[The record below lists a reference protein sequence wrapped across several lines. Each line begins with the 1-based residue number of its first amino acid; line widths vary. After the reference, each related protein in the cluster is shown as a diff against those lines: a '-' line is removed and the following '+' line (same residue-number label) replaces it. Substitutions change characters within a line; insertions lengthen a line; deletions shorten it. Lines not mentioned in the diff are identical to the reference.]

1 MDSLLS
7 ILIWLPILG
16 GGSVLLIGNNR
27 ASLAKWTSVGI
38 SILVFILSI
47 NLFLDFD
54 TSTSAMQFVEKTS
67 WISQFNIFYHLGV
80 DGISMPLIILTTFS
94 TVLVIIAGWEVIQN
108 RVADY
113 MAAFLMME
121 GIIIGVFSAMDSML
135 YYVFWEASLIPML
148 LIIGV
153 WGGQNRVYAAIKFF
167 LYTFLGSVFML
178 VSLVYMY
185 NLGGSFAISDMQS
198 LPLTL
203 VQQGWIFWAF
213 FLAFAV
219 KVPMFPVHTWL
230 PDAHVQAPTGGSVI
244 LAAIML
250 KMGGYGFFRFSLPI
264 TPDASSYFAFAV
276 IVLSLIAIVYIG
288 FVALVQKDMKKL
300 IAYSSISH
308 MGFVTLGVFAL
319 FSIMKMDS
327 SGELISIAGAS
338 IESAYLGLEGAMI
351 QMVSHGFIS
360 AAMFLVVGVL
370 YDRLHSREISTYGG
384 VVNSM
389 PKFTG
394 FAVLFAMA
402 NAGLP
407 GTSGFVGEF
416 MVILGALQANFWYA
430 FLAAMTLIVGA
441 AYTLWMVKRVFWGPV
456 INPEVSKLNDIN
468 AREFGILAVLAV
480 AVLWMGVYPQPV
492 IEVMHMS
499 IANLLEQALTT
510 KIPGML

>member
-1 MDSLLS
+1 MESLLS
-7 ILIWLPILG
+7 LLIWLPVLG
-16 GGSVLLIGNNR
+16 GAVVVAIGNNR
-27 ASLAKWTSVGI
+27 SEVAKWISLAI
-38 SILVFILSI
+38 SIVVFALS
-47 NLFLDFD
+47 LGLWTGFD
-54 TSTSAMQFVEKTS
+54 TTTAAMQFVENTP
-67 WISQFNIFYHLGV
+67 WITQFNINYHLGV

-94 TVLVIIAGWEVIQN
+94 TVLVIIAGWQVIQN
-108 RVADY
+108 RTADY

-121 GIIIGVFSAMDSML
+121 GVIIGVFSSLDAIL
-135 YYVFWEASLIPML
+135 FYVFWEASLIPML
-148 LIIGV
+148 LIVGI
-153 WGGQNRVYAAIKFF
+153 WGGNNRVYAAIKFF
-167 LYTFLGSVFML
+167 LYTFIGSVFML
-178 VSLVYMY
+178 VSLIYMY
-185 NLGGSFAISDMQS
+185 NQGGSFSLAALNN

-203 VQQGWIFWAF
+203 TEQSWIFWAF

-264 TPDASSYFAFAV
+264 TPDASAEFATVV

-288 FVALVQKDMKKL
+288 FVALVQRDMKKL

-319 FSIMKMDS
+319 FSIVQKGVD
-327 SGELISIAGAS
+327 GNIIGNL
-338 IESAYLGLEGAMI
+338 ESVYLGLEGAMI
-351 QMVSHGFIS
+351 QMISHGFIS

-384 VVNSM
+384 VINSM

-430 FLAAMTLIVGA
+430 FLAAMTLVVGA

-456 INPEVSKLNDIN
+456 TNPEVSSLSDIN
-468 AREFGILAVLAV
+468 NRELFVLATLAAAVLI
-480 AVLWMGVYPQPV
+480 MGIYPQPV
-492 IEVMHMS
+492 IEVMHVS
-499 IANLLEQALTT
+499 IVNLLEQALTT
-510 KIPGML
+510 KL

>member
-1 MDSLLS
+1 MEGMLLS
-7 ILIWLPILG
+7 LLIWLPILG
-16 GGSVLLIGNNR
+16 GSLVLLLGNNR
-27 ASLAKWTSVGI
+27 AETARWISLAI
-38 SILVFILSI
+38 SIAIFLLSL
-47 NLFLDFD
+47 NLWIDFD
-54 TSTSAMQFVEKTS
+54 SNTHLMQFVEKSS
-67 WISQFNIFYHLGV
+67 WISQFNIHYHLGI

-94 TVLVIIAGWEVIQN
+94 TILVIIAAWEVIQQ
-108 RVADY
+108 RPAHY

-121 GIIIGVFSAMDSML
+121 GLIIGVFSALDAIL
-135 YYVFWEASLIPML
+135 FYAFWEASLIPML
-148 LIIGV
+148 LIIGI
-153 WGGQNRVYAAIKFF
+153 WGGDNRVYAAIKFF

-178 VSLVYMY
+178 VSLIYMY
-185 NLGGSFAISDMQS
+185 NSGDSFAILDMHNLGLSATEQM
-198 LPLTL
+198 
-203 VQQGWIFWAF
+203 WIFWAF

-264 TPDASSYFAFAV
+264 TPDASLEFADVV
-276 IVLSLIAIVYIG
+276 IALSLIAVVYIG

-319 FSIMKMDS
+319 FSILKMGQDGS
-327 SGELISIAGAS
+327 LISINGGTVEGAL
-338 IESAYLGLEGAMI
+338 LGLEGAMV

-416 MVILGALQANFWYA
+416 MVILGAVQANIWYA
-430 FLAAMTLIVGA
+430 VLAATTLIVGA
-441 AYTLWMVKRVFWGPV
+441 AYTLWMVKRVFWGP
-456 INPEVSKLNDIN
+456 INNEAVNTLNDIN
-468 AREFGILAVLAV
+468 GREFFILATLAI
-480 AVLWMGVYPQPV
+480 AVLLVGLYPQPL
-492 IEVMHMS
+492 IEVMHHS
-499 IANLLEQALTT
+499 IEHLLHQALSS
-510 KIPGML
+510 KL

>member
-1 MDSLLS
+1 MDNSLLS
-7 ILIWLPILG
+7 LLIWLPIFGGALVIWLG
-16 GGSVLLIGNNR
+16 NERANTARWLSV
-27 ASLAKWTSVGI
+27 SL
-38 SILVFILSI
+38 SIVVFIMSLS
-47 NLFLDFD
+47 LFTEFD
-54 TSTSAMQFVEKTS
+54 SSTHLMQFEEKYS
-67 WISQFNIFYHLGV
+67 WISQFDVYYHIGV

-94 TVLVIIAGWEVIQN
+94 SILVLIAGWEVIQT
-108 RVADY
+108 RPAHY

-121 GIIIGVFSAMDSML
+121 GLIIGVFSALDGIL
-135 YYVFWEASLIPML
+135 FYAFWEASLIPML

-153 WGGQNRVYAAIKFF
+153 WGGDNRVYAAIKFF

-178 VSLVYMY
+178 VSLIYMY
-185 NLGGSFAISDMQS
+185 NKGGSFSILDMHNLS
-198 LPLTL
+198 LSASE
-203 VQQGWIFWAF
+203 QAWIFWAF
-213 FLAFAV
+213 FMAFAV

-264 TPDASSYFAFAV
+264 TPDASLEFSEIV
-276 IVLSLIAIVYIG
+276 IILSLIAIVYIG
-288 FVALVQKDMKKL
+288 FVALVQRDMKKL

-319 FSIMKMDS
+319 F
-327 SGELISIAGAS
+327 LAYTPGAA
-338 IESAYLGLEGAMI
+338 EGALLGLEGAMI
-351 QMVSHGFIS
+351 QMISHGFIS

-384 VVNSM
+384 VINSM

-416 MVILGALQANFWYA
+416 MVILGVMQANIWYA
-430 FLAAMTLIVGA
+430 VLAGTTLIVGA
-441 AYTLWMVKRVFWGPV
+441 AYTLWMVKRVFWGEV
-456 INPEVSKLNDIN
+456 TNPAVSTLSDIN
-468 AREFGILAVLAV
+468 AREFGILAILAV
-480 AVLWMGVYPQPV
+480 AVVAMGLYPQPV
-492 IEVMHMS
+492 IDVMHVS
-499 IANLLEQALTT
+499 IEHLLNQALTS
-510 KIPGML
+510 KL

>member
-1 MDSLLS
+1 MELLS
-7 ILIWLPILG
+7 LLIWLPILG
-16 GGSVLLIGNNR
+16 GIFVILIGNDR
-27 ASLAKWTSVGI
+27 ADTVRWVSVAT
-38 SILVFILSI
+38 SILVFIMSLS
-47 NLFLDFD
+47 LYTEFD
-54 TSTSAMQFVEKTS
+54 STTHLMQFEEKAS
-67 WISQFNIFYHLGV
+67 WIPQFDIYYHLGV

-94 TVLVIIAGWEVIQN
+94 SILVLVAGWEVIQT
-108 RVADY
+108 RPAHY

-121 GIIIGVFSAMDSML
+121 GLIIGVFSALDAIL
-135 YYVFWEASLIPML
+135 FYAFWEASLIPML

-153 WGGQNRVYAAIKFF
+153 WGGDNRVYAAIKFF

-178 VSLVYMY
+178 VSLIYMY
-185 NLGGSFAISDMQS
+185 NKGGSFSILDMHNLS
-198 LPLTL
+198 LTATE
-203 VQQGWIFWAF
+203 QAWIFWAF
-213 FLAFAV
+213 FMAFAV

-264 TPDASSYFAFAV
+264 TPDASFEFSEIV
-276 IVLSLIAIVYIG
+276 IILSLIAIVYIG
-288 FVALVQKDMKKL
+288 FVALVQRDMKKL

-319 FSIMKMDS
+319 F
-327 SGELISIAGAS
+327 LAYTPGAA
-338 IESAYLGLEGAMI
+338 EGALLGLEGAMV
-351 QMVSHGFIS
+351 QMISHGFIS

-384 VVNSM
+384 VINSM

-416 MVILGALQANFWYA
+416 MVILGAVQANIWYA
-430 FLAAMTLIVGA
+430 VLAGSTLVVGA
-441 AYTLWMVKRVFWGPV
+441 AYTLWMVKRVFWGAV
-456 INPEVSKLNDIN
+456 TNPEVSTLSDVN
-468 AREFGILAVLAV
+468 AREFSILAILAIAVLA
-480 AVLWMGVYPQPV
+480 MGIYPQPV
-492 IEVMHMS
+492 IDVMHVS
-499 IANLLEQALTT
+499 IEHLLNQALAS
-510 KIPGML
+510 KL

>member
-1 MDSLLS
+1 MDNSLLS
-7 ILIWLPILG
+7 LLIWLPIFGGALVIWLG
-16 GGSVLLIGNNR
+16 NERANTARWLSVAL
-27 ASLAKWTSVGI
+27 
-38 SILVFILSI
+38 SIVVFIMSLS
-47 NLFLDFD
+47 LYTEFD
-54 TSTSAMQFVEKTS
+54 STTHLMQFEEKAS
-67 WISQFNIFYHLGV
+67 WISQFDVYYHIGV

-94 TVLVIIAGWEVIQN
+94 SILVLIAGWEVIQN
-108 RVADY
+108 RPAHY
-113 MAAFLMME
+113 MAAFLIME
-121 GIIIGVFSAMDSML
+121 GLIIGVFSALDAIL
-135 YYVFWEASLIPML
+135 FYAFWEASLIPML

-153 WGGQNRVYAAIKFF
+153 WGGDNRVYAAIKFF

-178 VSLVYMY
+178 VSLIYMY
-185 NLGGSFAISDMQS
+185 NKGGSFSILDMHNLS
-198 LPLTL
+198 LSATE
-203 VQQGWIFWAF
+203 QAWIFWAF
-213 FLAFAV
+213 FMAFAV

-264 TPDASSYFAFAV
+264 TPDASLEFSEIV
-276 IVLSLIAIVYIG
+276 IILSLIAIVYIG
-288 FVALVQKDMKKL
+288 FVALVQRDMKKL

-319 FSIMKMDS
+319 F
-327 SGELISIAGAS
+327 LAYTPGAA
-338 IESAYLGLEGAMI
+338 EGALLGLEGAMI
-351 QMVSHGFIS
+351 QMISHGFIS

-384 VVNSM
+384 VINSM

-416 MVILGALQANFWYA
+416 MVILGAMQANIWYA
-430 FLAAMTLIVGA
+430 VLAGTTLIVGA
-441 AYTLWMVKRVFWGPV
+441 AYTLWMVKRVFWGEV
-456 INPEVSKLNDIN
+456 TNPAVSTLSDIN

-480 AVLWMGVYPQPV
+480 AVVAMGLYPQPV
-492 IEVMHMS
+492 IDVMHVS
-499 IANLLEQALTT
+499 IEHLLNQALTS
-510 KIPGML
+510 KL

>member
-7 ILIWLPILG
+7 ILIWLPIFG
-16 GGSVLLIGNNR
+16 AGAVLLIGNNR
-27 ASLAKWTSVGI
+27 SQLAKWASVGT
-38 SILVFILSI
+38 SILVFLLSI

-54 TSTSAMQFVEKTS
+54 TTTSSMQFVEKTS
-67 WISQFNIFYHLGV
+67 WISQFNIFYHLGI

-94 TVLVIIAGWEVIQN
+94 TIIVIIAGWEVIKY
-108 RVADY
+108 RPADY

-148 LIIGV
+148 LIIGI
-153 WGGQNRVYAAIKFF
+153 WGGKNRVYASIKFF

-178 VSLVYMY
+178 VSLIYMY
-185 NLGGSFAISDMQS
+185 NLSGSFTISDMHS

-203 VQQGWIFWAF
+203 SQQSWIFWAF

-264 TPDASSYFAFAV
+264 TPDASSYFAFVV

-327 SGELISIAGAS
+327 NGELISIAGAS

-370 YDRLHSREISTYGG
+370 YERLNSREISTYGG

-441 AYTLWMVKRVFWGPV
+441 AYTLWMVKRVFWGPIV
-456 INPEVSKLNDIN
+456 NPDVKTLSDIN
-468 AREFGILAVLAV
+468 SREFGILAILAV

-492 IEVMHMS
+492 IEVMHVS

-510 KIPGML
+510 KIPVIL

>member
-1 MDSLLS
+1 MELLS
-7 ILIWLPILG
+7 LLIWLPILG
-16 GGSVLLIGNNR
+16 GGLV
-27 ASLAKWTSVGI
+27 
-38 SILVFILSI
+38 ILVGNQRADTARWLSVAISVVIFILS
-47 NLFLDFD
+47 LSLYTDFD
-54 TSTSAMQFVEKTS
+54 STTHLMQFVEEAP
-67 WISQFNIFYHLGV
+67 WISQFNINYHIGI

-94 TVLVIIAGWEVIQN
+94 TVLVLIAGWEVIQK
-108 RVADY
+108 RTAHY

-121 GIIIGVFSAMDSML
+121 GLIIGVFSSLDAIL
-135 YYVFWEASLIPML
+135 FYAFWEASLIPML

-153 WGGQNRVYAAIKFF
+153 WGGDNRVYAAIKFF

-178 VSLVYMY
+178 VSLIYMY
-185 NLGGSFAISDMQS
+185 NKGGSFSILDMHNLS
-198 LPLTL
+198 LTATE
-203 VQQGWIFWAF
+203 QAWIFWAF
-213 FLAFAV
+213 FMAFAV

-264 TPDASSYFAFAV
+264 TPDASLQFSDVV
-276 IVLSLIAIVYIG
+276 IALSLIAIVYIG
-288 FVALVQKDMKKL
+288 FVALVQRDMKKL

-319 FSIMKMDS
+319 FLAYKPDS
-327 SGELISIAGAS
+327 AEGAL
-338 IESAYLGLEGAMI
+338 LGLEGAMI
-351 QMVSHGFIS
+351 QMISHGFIS

-384 VVNSM
+384 VINSM

-416 MVILGALQANFWYA
+416 MVILAALQANIWYA
-430 FLAAMTLIVGA
+430 VLAASTLIVGA
-441 AYTLWMVKRVFWGPV
+441 AYTLWMVKRVIWGP
-456 INPEVSKLNDIN
+456 ITNPAVETLNDIN
-468 AREFGILAVLAV
+468 GREFFILATLALAVLI
-480 AVLWMGVYPQPV
+480 MGIYPQPV
-492 IEVMHMS
+492 IEVMHAS
-499 IANLLEQALTT
+499 IDHLLNQALTS
-510 KIPGML
+510 KL

>member
-1 MDSLLS
+1 M
-7 ILIWLPILG
+7 
-16 GGSVLLIGNNR
+16 
-27 ASLAKWTSVGI
+27 
-38 SILVFILSI
+38 
-47 NLFLDFD
+47 
-54 TSTSAMQFVEKTS
+54 
-67 WISQFNIFYHLGV
+67 
-80 DGISMPLIILTTFS
+80 
-94 TVLVIIAGWEVIQN
+94 
-108 RVADY
+108 
-113 MAAFLMME
+113 
-121 GIIIGVFSAMDSML
+121 
-135 YYVFWEASLIPML
+135 
-148 LIIGV
+148 
-153 WGGQNRVYAAIKFF
+153 
-167 LYTFLGSVFML
+167 
-178 VSLVYMY
+178 
-185 NLGGSFAISDMQS
+185 
-198 LPLTL
+198 
-203 VQQGWIFWAF
+203 
-213 FLAFAV
+213 
-219 KVPMFPVHTWL
+219 
-230 PDAHVQAPTGGSVI
+230 
-244 LAAIML
+244 
-250 KMGGYGFFRFSLPI
+250 
-264 TPDASSYFAFAV
+264 
-276 IVLSLIAIVYIG
+276 LSLIAIVYIG

-319 FSIMKMDS
+319 FSIMKMGS
-327 SGELISIAGAS
+327 NGELISIAGAS

-456 INPEVSKLNDIN
+456 NNPEVNSLSDIN
-468 AREFGILAVLAV
+468 AREFSILAILAV

-492 IEVMHMS
+492 IEVMHVS

-510 KIPGML
+510 KIPGIL

>member
-1 MDSLLS
+1 MDNSLLS
-7 ILIWLPILG
+7 LLIWLPIFAGVLVIWLG
-16 GGSVLLIGNNR
+16 NERANTARWLSVAASVLVFVM
-27 ASLAKWTSVGI
+27 SLSLYTE
-38 SILVFILSI
+38 
-47 NLFLDFD
+47 FD
-54 TSTSAMQFVEKTS
+54 TTTHLMQFEEKAS
-67 WISQFNIFYHLGV
+67 WISQFSIYYHLGV

-94 TVLVIIAGWEVIQN
+94 TILVIVAGWEVIQT
-108 RVADY
+108 RPAHY

-121 GIIIGVFSAMDSML
+121 GLIIGVFSALDGIL
-135 YYVFWEASLIPML
+135 FYAFWEASLIPML

-153 WGGQNRVYAAIKFF
+153 WGGDNRVYAAIKFF

-178 VSLVYMY
+178 ISLIYMY
-185 NLGGSFAISDMQS
+185 NKGGSFSILDMHNLS
-198 LPLTL
+198 LTTTE
-203 VQQGWIFWAF
+203 QAWIFWAF
-213 FLAFAV
+213 FMAFAV

-264 TPDASSYFAFAV
+264 TPDASLEFSEVV
-276 IVLSLIAIVYIG
+276 IILSLIAIVYIG
-288 FVALVQKDMKKL
+288 FVALVQRDMKKL

-319 FSIMKMDS
+319 FLAYKP
-327 SGELISIAGAS
+327 GAA
-338 IESAYLGLEGAMI
+338 EGALLGLEGAMV
-351 QMVSHGFIS
+351 QMISHGFIS

-384 VVNSM
+384 VINSM

-416 MVILGALQANFWYA
+416 MVILGAVQANIWYA
-430 FLAAMTLIVGA
+430 VLAATTLIVGA
-441 AYTLWMVKRVFWGPV
+441 AYTLWMVKRVFWGA
-456 INPEVSKLNDIN
+456 ITNPAVETLSDIN
-468 AREFGILAVLAV
+468 TREFSILAILAI
-480 AVLWMGVYPQPV
+480 AVIAMGLYPQPV
-492 IEVMHMS
+492 IDVMHAS
-499 IANLLEQALTT
+499 IEHLLNQALTS
-510 KIPGML
+510 KL

>member
-16 GGSVLLIGNNR
+16 GGAVLLIGNER
-27 ASLAKWTSVGI
+27 SSTAKWASAVISV
-38 SILVFILSI
+38 LVFILSI

-54 TSTSAMQFVEKTS
+54 TSTSAMQFVEKMS

-94 TVLVIIAGWEVIQN
+94 TILVIIAGWEVIQN

-178 VSLVYMY
+178 VSLIYMY
-185 NLGGSFAISDMQS
+185 NLGGSFAISDMHA

-319 FSIMKMDS
+319 FSIMKMNS

-360 AAMFLVVGVL
+360 
-370 YDRLHSREISTYGG
+370 
-384 VVNSM
+384 
-389 PKFTG
+389 
-394 FAVLFAMA
+394 
-402 NAGLP
+402 
-407 GTSGFVGEF
+407 
-416 MVILGALQANFWYA
+416 
-430 FLAAMTLIVGA
+430 
-441 AYTLWMVKRVFWGPV
+441 
-456 INPEVSKLNDIN
+456 
-468 AREFGILAVLAV
+468 
-480 AVLWMGVYPQPV
+480 QPC
-492 IEVMHMS
+492 S
-499 IANLLEQALTT
+499 
-510 KIPGML
+510 

>member
-1 MDSLLS
+1 MESLLS
-7 ILIWLPILG
+7 LLIWLPVLG
-16 GGSVLLIGNNR
+16 GAVVVAIGNNR
-27 ASLAKWTSVGI
+27 SEVAKWISLAI
-38 SILVFILSI
+38 SIVVFALS
-47 NLFLDFD
+47 LGLWTGFD
-54 TSTSAMQFVEKTS
+54 TTTAAMQFVENTP
-67 WISQFNIFYHLGV
+67 WITQFNINYHLGV

-94 TVLVIIAGWEVIQN
+94 TVLVIIAGWEIIQN
-108 RVADY
+108 RTADY

-121 GIIIGVFSAMDSML
+121 GVIIGVFSSLDAIL
-135 YYVFWEASLIPML
+135 FYVFWEASLIPML
-148 LIIGV
+148 LIVGI
-153 WGGQNRVYAAIKFF
+153 WGGNNRVYAAIKFF
-167 LYTFLGSVFML
+167 LYTFIGSVFML
-178 VSLVYMY
+178 VSLIYMY
-185 NLGGSFAISDMQS
+185 NQGGSFSLAALNN

-203 VQQGWIFWAF
+203 TEQSWIFWAF

-264 TPDASSYFAFAV
+264 TPDASAEFATVV

-288 FVALVQKDMKKL
+288 FVALVQRDMKKL

-319 FSIMKMDS
+319 FSIVQKGVD
-327 SGELISIAGAS
+327 GNIIGNL
-338 IESAYLGLEGAMI
+338 ESVYLGLEGAMI
-351 QMVSHGFIS
+351 QMISHGFIS

-384 VVNSM
+384 VINSM

-430 FLAAMTLIVGA
+430 FLAAMTLVVGA

-456 INPEVSKLNDIN
+456 TNPEVSSLSDIN
-468 AREFGILAVLAV
+468 NRELFVLATLAAAVLI
-480 AVLWMGVYPQPV
+480 MGIYPQPV
-492 IEVMHMS
+492 IEVMHVS
-499 IANLLEQALTT
+499 IVNLLEQALTT
-510 KIPGML
+510 KL